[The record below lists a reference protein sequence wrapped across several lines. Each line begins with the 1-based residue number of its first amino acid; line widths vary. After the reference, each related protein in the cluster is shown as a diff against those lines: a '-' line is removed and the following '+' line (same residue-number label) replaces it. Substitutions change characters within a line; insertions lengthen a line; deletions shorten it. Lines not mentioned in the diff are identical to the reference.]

1 MFSSFFFFY
10 YNLDLILIY
19 KIIYEKL
26 IKEILIREKIEK
38 NWNLVSLQ
46 KIGIVKS
53 LSEYR
58 NEKKLI
64 REKFV

>member
-1 MFSSFFFFY
+1 M
-10 YNLDLILIY
+10 IRK
-19 KIIYEKL
+19 KIA
-26 IKEILIREKIEK
+26 K

-64 REKFV
+64 REKFARILKRVRLHKERFAKTWRFMNLDSILKK

>member
-1 MFSSFFFFY
+1 M
-10 YNLDLILIY
+10 
-19 KIIYEKL
+19 
-26 IKEILIREKIEK
+26 IREKIAK

-64 REKFV
+64 REKFARILKRVRLQKIGIVKSFSEY